1 MQMQFIVHPRSFE
14 INGYFFQVLSCC
26 ALTDEQATKAAMYF
40 YRTHKLKKKDI
51 GKLIKVITSLDTDT
65 AGIFG

>member
-1 MQMQFIVHPRSFE
+1 MQMQFVVHPRTYE

-26 ALTDEQATKAAMYF
+26 ALTDGQAANAAMHF
-40 YRTHKLKKKDI
+40 YQTHKLKKKDK
-51 GKLIKVITSLDTDT
+51 GKLIKVITSPDTDT